1 MARTRF
7 SHPWESRRKYHIPTV
22 SYARPMKARQERMR
36 PKTVRLSDEL
46 ISMSEA
52 LVKTEGW
59 KDFSEFVRAA
69 VRSFI
74 ESKKEASR

>member
-1 MARTRF
+1 
-7 SHPWESRRKYHIPTV
+7 
-22 SYARPMKARQERMR
+22 MKARQERMR